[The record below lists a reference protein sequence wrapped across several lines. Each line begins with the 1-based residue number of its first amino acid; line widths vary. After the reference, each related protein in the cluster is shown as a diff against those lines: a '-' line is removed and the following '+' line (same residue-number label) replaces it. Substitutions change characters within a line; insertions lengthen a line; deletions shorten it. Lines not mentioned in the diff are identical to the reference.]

1 MSIFVAPFQ
10 ISVPHKNRLQKGLI
24 YKFFLLAVLSSQK
37 VITNW
42 NLSISSTL
50 LGTEISTVKVSGTK
64 ELSYCGT
71 AIAQQ
76 GNERTADEDE
86 ILGMNVNATLQEMTP
101 GG

>member
-10 ISVPHKNRLQKGLI
+10 ILVPPKNRLQKGLI
-24 YKFFLLAVLSSQK
+24 LKFFLLAILSSQK
-37 VITNW
+37 VITIC

-50 LGTEISTVKVSGTK
+50 FGTEISTVKVSGAK
-64 ELSYCGT
+64 ELSFCGT
-71 AIAQQ
+71 AIAQKD
-76 GNERTADEDE
+76 NERTADEDE